1 MSQREI
7 LITGGLGYVGGRV
20 ARHLAADPEL
30 SLQLTSR
37 NINSRKPD
45 WLSNGKIVQ
54 WVIAADTDLTKLCAG
69 VDTVVHLA
77 ALNEI
82 ASANDPVAALEVNG
96 VGTLRLLQAAQAAG
110 VRRFIYFST
119 AHVYGAPLT
128 GAISE
133 QSLPR
138 PIHPY
143 AITHKVAED
152 FVLAAHDQKKIEG
165 IVLRLSNG
173 LGAPVAADVD
183 RWTLIVN
190 DLSRQAV
197 TTRKLV
203 LRSSG
208 LQQRDFI
215 ALQDA
220 ARCVEHFIHL
230 PAQLCGDGLFNLGG
244 ECALSIF
251 EITRMVAARCEVV
264 LGFKPL
270 IERIEPETGEQA
282 SHFDYSIAKLKATG
296 FSLQGRFE
304 DEIDATLALCQNEF
318 GNNE

>member
-1 MSQREI
+1 MSKRKI

-20 ARHLAADPEL
+20 AKHLAAHQEL
-30 SLQLTSR
+30 ALKLTSR
-37 NINSRKPD
+37 NINPRKPD
-45 WLSNGKIVQ
+45 WLGNGEIVQ
-54 WVIAADTDLTKLCAG
+54 WDIVTDTDLTRLCTG
-69 VDTVVHLA
+69 IDTVVHLA

-82 ASANDPVAALEVNG
+82 DSANDPVAALEINA
-96 VGTLRLLQAAQAAG
+96 VGTLRLLQAAQAAS

-119 AHVYGAPLT
+119 AHVYGAPLVGT
-128 GAISE
+128 ISE
-133 QSLPR
+133 LSLPR

-143 AITHKVAED
+143 AITHKMAED
-152 FVLAAHDQKKIEG
+152 FVLAAHDQGKIEG

-173 LGAPVAADVD
+173 LGAPIAAEVN

-251 EITRMVAARCEVV
+251 EITQMVAARCEVV
-264 LGFKPL
+264 LGFKPP
-270 IERIEPETGEQA
+270 IERVEPYVGEQ
-282 SHFDYSIAKLKATG
+282 SPQLDYSIAKLKATG
-296 FSLQGRFE
+296 FSLHAQFE
-304 DEIDATLALCQNEF
+304 DEIDATLALCQSEF
-318 GNNE
+318 GNN

>member
-1 MSQREI
+1 MSKRKI
-7 LITGGLGYVGGRV
+7 LITGGLGYVGGRI
-20 ARHLAADPEL
+20 AKHLTADSGL
-30 SLQLTSR
+30 ALRLTSR
-37 NINSRKPD
+37 SVNAHKPD
-45 WLSNGKIVQ
+45 WLINGEVAQ
-54 WVIAADTDLTKLCAG
+54 WDIAADADLTSLCAG
-69 VDTVVHLA
+69 VGTVVHLA

-82 ASANDPVAALEVNG
+82 DSANNPVAALEVNG
-96 VGTLRLLQAAQAAG
+96 VGSLRLLQAAQAAG

-119 AHVYGAPLT
+119 AHVYGAPLA
-128 GAISE
+128 GFISE
-133 QSLPR
+133 QTLPR

-152 FVLAAHDQKKIEG
+152 FVLAARDQGKIEG

-173 LGAPVAADVD
+173 FGAPVSAEVN

-190 DLSRQAV
+190 DLCRQAV
-197 TTRKLV
+197 TTHKLV

-215 ALQDA
+215 TLRDA

-244 ECALSIF
+244 ECVRSIYQ
-251 EITRMVAARCEVV
+251 ITQLVAARCEVV

-270 IERIEPETGEQA
+270 IERVEPQPGEQA
-282 SHFDYSIAKLKATG
+282 PRLDYSIAKLKATG
-296 FSLQGRFE
+296 FSLQGKFE
-304 DEIDATLALCQNEF
+304 DEIDATLSLCQNAF
-318 GNNE
+318 GNS